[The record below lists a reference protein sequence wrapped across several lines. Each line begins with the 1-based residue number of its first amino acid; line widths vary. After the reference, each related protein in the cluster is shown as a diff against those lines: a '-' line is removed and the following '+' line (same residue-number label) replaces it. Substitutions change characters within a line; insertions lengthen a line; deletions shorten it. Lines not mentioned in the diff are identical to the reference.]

1 MQVVAK
7 VFESLSDN
15 VSLGL
20 FTTIAHE
27 SINSVV
33 LRNKVKITR
42 KQYYSRLSKMM
53 KAGLIKRNNGKLVVT
68 AFGKIVYKVQETV
81 ENASSNQWK
90 LRAIDSI
97 ELSDELPGEERRQ
110 LLESLIDNK
119 QLREILSTY
128 QAKKASLMRQGKSR
142 AENNWI
148 CRPR

>member
-1 MQVVAK
+1 VGYVKMQVVAK

-27 SINSVV
+27 SISSVA

-42 KQYYSRLSKMM
+42 KQYYSRLSKMI
-53 KAGLIKRNNGKLVVT
+53 KAGLIKRNNGKLVIT

-128 QAKKASLMRQGKSR
+128 QAKKAS
-142 AENNWI
+142 
-148 CRPR
+148 

>member
-128 QAKKASLMRQGKSR
+128 QAKKTA
-142 AENNWI
+142 
-148 CRPR
+148 

>member
-27 SINSVV
+27 SINSVI

-68 AFGKIVYKVQETV
+68 AFGKIVYKVQETI
-81 ENASSNQWK
+81 ENASNNQWK

-128 QAKKASLMRQGKSR
+128 QAKKPA
-142 AENNWI
+142 
-148 CRPR
+148 

>member
-1 MQVVAK
+1 VEYVKMQVVAK

-27 SINSVV
+27 SINSVA

-128 QAKKASLMRQGKSR
+128 QAKKAS
-142 AENNWI
+142 
-148 CRPR
+148 

>member
-1 MQVVAK
+1 VEYVKMQVVAK
-7 VFESLSDN
+7 VFESLSDS

-20 FTTIAHE
+20 FTSIAHE
-27 SINSVV
+27 SINSVA

-53 KAGLIKRNNGKLVVT
+53 KAGLIKRNNGKLVIT

-128 QAKKASLMRQGKSR
+128 QAKKAS
-142 AENNWI
+142 
-148 CRPR
+148 

>member
-68 AFGKIVYKVQETV
+68 AFGKIVYNVQETI

-128 QAKKASLMRQGKSR
+128 QAKKTA
-142 AENNWI
+142 
-148 CRPR
+148 

>member
-97 ELSDELPGEERRQ
+97 ELSDELPGEERKQ

-128 QAKKASLMRQGKSR
+128 QAKKA
-142 AENNWI
+142 A
-148 CRPR
+148 

>member
-7 VFESLSDN
+7 VFESLSDS

-20 FTTIAHE
+20 FTSIAHE
-27 SINSVV
+27 SINSVA

-53 KAGLIKRNNGKLVVT
+53 KAGLIKRNNGKLVIT

-128 QAKKASLMRQGKSR
+128 QAKKAS
-142 AENNWI
+142 
-148 CRPR
+148 

>member
-27 SINSVV
+27 SINSVL
-33 LRNKVKITR
+33 LRNKIKITR

-53 KAGLIKRNNGKLVVT
+53 KAGLIKRNNGKLVLT
-68 AFGKIVYKVQETV
+68 AFGKIVYKVQKTV
-81 ENASSNQWK
+81 ENASKNQWK

-97 ELSDELPGEERRQ
+97 ELSDELPGEERKK

-119 QLREILSTY
+119 QLREILSAY
-128 QAKKASLMRQGKSR
+128 QKQGINRPAKREQ
-142 AENNWI
+142 I
-148 CRPR
+148 